1 MTQMACVP
9 LNCPDAS
16 GASILSAAAML
27 VVKFR
32 RNNERMSKEE
42 KNVVFP
48 ASGAEE
54 SSAERRMEAQARKAE
69 RQVGA
74 GGMSQYDLGSLIP
87 GKGDPRR
94 PPEWLS
100 RALVMTGIAVFV
112 FLFIWNSWSKVSW
125 IIVDLIICVFLSLAM
140 EPMVQWFIR
149 HGWKRSV
156 AAGASWIIVL
166 LVSGALVW
174 MFGQMF
180 VTQVSGLVDNAPR
193 LYEGLAQFVDS
204 HTSYRMPRIADLG
217 TLLMRNLQSSWFT
230 NFAGTALSSME
241 SAATFVMSLLLVLF
255 LTYYMMASG
264 PAMRRVMCS
273 WLKPEKQKRFLVVWT
288 VVQGQVSSY
297 LSSRV
302 ILGLISVGCMSV
314 YMLVMRV
321 PYWLPLCLLYAI
333 ISQFIP
339 MIGAGIGA
347 ILPIVVAW
355 SNQGFRGALFLSI
368 YIVVYQQLENNLI
381 APLVQQRTMS
391 VNAAIGLL
399 SIFVFGA
406 LFGALG
412 MFLALP
418 VTASI
423 QVIFDAYVKRQA
435 LVDSPLLSDPKPKR
449 KSRLA
454 KAEENVKAATVH
466 LPVKLPRA
474 VRGSTVHVMSTEEQL
489 REAARAF
496 EGYTPGTT
504 LDQSRTVAIPKR
516 TPGEGGGPKPCAERL
531 EKLTGVAKRP
541 VATTATSSVSQENSR
556 RRLWKRETKPTNPV
570 SSGLPR
576 AAQSETASPATV
588 STAAPISDPP
598 EAADPS
604 DSASQTTKE

>member
-1 MTQMACVP
+1 
-9 LNCPDAS
+9 
-16 GASILSAAAML
+16 
-27 VVKFR
+27 
-32 RNNERMSKEE
+32 MSKEE

-48 ASGAEE
+48 ANGGEG

-69 RQVGA
+69 RQAGA
-74 GGMSQYDLGSLIP
+74 GRMSQYDLGSLIP

-94 PPEWLS
+94 PPEWLP
-100 RALVMTGIAVFV
+100 RALVMAGAAVFV
-112 FLFIWNSWSKVSW
+112 FIFIWNSWSKISW
-125 IIVDLIICVFLSLAM
+125 IVVDLIICVFLSLAM

-149 HGWKRSV
+149 HGWKRGP
-156 AAGASWIIVL
+156 AAAASWIIVL
-166 LVSGALVW
+166 LVSGGLVW

-180 VTQVSGLVDNAPR
+180 VMQVSGLVDNAPR
-193 LYEGLAQFVDS
+193 LYEGLARFVDS

-217 TLLMRNLQSSWFT
+217 PLFMRNLQSSWFA

-241 SAATFVMSLLLVLF
+241 SAATFVISLLLVLF
-255 LTYYMMASG
+255 VTYYVMASG

-288 VVQGQVSSY
+288 VVQGQVSSF

-302 ILGLISVGCMSV
+302 ILGLISVACMSV

-339 MIGAGIGA
+339 MVGAGIGA

-355 SNQGFRGALFLSI
+355 SNQGFRGALFLGI

-399 SIFVFGA
+399 SVFVFGA

-418 VTASI
+418 ATASI
-423 QVIFDAYVKRQA
+423 QVIFDAYVKRQD
-435 LVDSPLLSDPKPKR
+435 LVDSPLLSDPEPKR
-449 KSRLA
+449 RSRLA
-454 KAEENVKAATVH
+454 AAGKGIKITNVH

-474 VRGSTVHVMSTEEQL
+474 VRGSTVRVMSTEEQL
-489 REAARAF
+489 REAARAV
-496 EGYTPGTT
+496 EGYVPGTT
-504 LDQSRTVAIPKR
+504 LDASRTVAIPKR
-516 TPGEGGGPKPCAERL
+516 AVDGNSGPKPRGERL
-531 EKLTGVAKRP
+531 ENLAGSTVPAASDVG
-541 VATTATSSVSQENSR
+541 QNGSR
-556 RRLWKRETKPTNPV
+556 RHLWKREAEPADPASGGSAGTASSATAPAAAPV
-570 SSGLPR
+570 S
-576 AAQSETASPATV
+576 
-588 STAAPISDPP
+588 DPS

-604 DSASQTTKE
+604 DSAPRATKE

>member
-1 MTQMACVP
+1 
-9 LNCPDAS
+9 
-16 GASILSAAAML
+16 
-27 VVKFR
+27 
-32 RNNERMSKEE
+32 MSKEE

-48 ASGAEE
+48 ANGGEG
-54 SSAERRMEAQARKAE
+54 SSAERRIEAQARKAE
-69 RQVGA
+69 RQAGA
-74 GGMSQYDLGSLIP
+74 GRMSQYDLGSLIP

-94 PPEWLS
+94 PPEWLP
-100 RALVMTGIAVFV
+100 RALVMAGAAVFV
-112 FLFIWNSWSKVSW
+112 FVFIWNSWSKISW
-125 IIVDLIICVFLSLAM
+125 IVVDLIICVFLSLAM

-149 HGWKRSV
+149 HGWKRGP
-156 AAGASWIIVL
+156 AAAASWIIVL
-166 LVSGALVW
+166 LVSGGLVW

-180 VTQVSGLVDNAPR
+180 VMQVSGLVDNAPR
-193 LYEGLAQFVDS
+193 LYEGLARFVDS

-217 TLLMRNLQSSWFT
+217 PLFMRNLQSSWFA

-241 SAATFVMSLLLVLF
+241 SAVTFVISLLLVLF
-255 LTYYMMASG
+255 VTYYVMASG

-273 WLKPEKQKRFLVVWT
+273 WLRPEKQKRFLVVWT
-288 VVQGQVSSY
+288 VVQGQVSSF

-302 ILGLISVGCMSV
+302 ILGLISVACMSV

-339 MIGAGIGA
+339 MVGAGIGA

-355 SNQGFRGALFLSI
+355 SNQGFRGALFLGI

-399 SIFVFGA
+399 SVFVFGA

-418 VTASI
+418 ATASI
-423 QVIFDAYVKRQA
+423 QVIFDAYVKRQD
-435 LVDSPLLSDPKPKR
+435 LVDSPLLSDPEPKS

-454 KAEENVKAATVH
+454 AAGESIKITNVH

-474 VRGSTVHVMSTEEQL
+474 VRGSTMRVMSTEEQL
-489 REAARAF
+489 REAARAV
-496 EGYTPGTT
+496 EGYVPGTT
-504 LDQSRTVAIPKR
+504 LDASRTVAIPKR
-516 TPGEGGGPKPCAERL
+516 AVDGNSGPKPRGERL
-531 EKLTGVAKRP
+531 ENLAGSAAPAASGVG
-541 VATTATSSVSQENSR
+541 QNGSR
-556 RRLWKRETKPTNPV
+556 RRLWKREAGPSDPASGGSAGTASSATVPAAAPV
-570 SSGLPR
+570 S
-576 AAQSETASPATV
+576 
-588 STAAPISDPP
+588 DPS

-604 DSASQTTKE
+604 GSAPRATKE

>member
-1 MTQMACVP
+1 MARAACAP
-9 LNCPDAS
+9 PGRPDAS
-16 GASILSAAAML
+16 GAPALSAAAAL
-27 VVKFR
+27 VVRFR
-32 RNNERMSKEE
+32 RNNGRMSKEE

-48 ASGAEE
+48 ANGGEG

-69 RQVGA
+69 RRAGA
-74 GGMSQYDLGSLIP
+74 GRMSQYDLGSLIP

-94 PPEWLS
+94 PPEWLP
-100 RALVMTGIAVFV
+100 RALVMAGAAVFV
-112 FLFIWNSWSKVSW
+112 FIFIWNSWSKISW
-125 IIVDLIICVFLSLAM
+125 IVVDLIICVFLSLAM

-149 HGWKRSV
+149 HGWKRGP
-156 AAGASWIIVL
+156 AAAASWIIVL
-166 LVSGALVW
+166 LVSGGLVW

-180 VTQVSGLVDNAPR
+180 VMQVSGLVDNAPR
-193 LYEGLAQFVDS
+193 LYEGLARFVDS

-217 TLLMRNLQSSWFT
+217 PLFMRNLQSSWFA

-241 SAATFVMSLLLVLF
+241 SAATFVISLLLVLF
-255 LTYYMMASG
+255 VTYYVMASG

-288 VVQGQVSSY
+288 VVQGQVSSF

-302 ILGLISVGCMSV
+302 ILGLISVACMSV

-339 MIGAGIGA
+339 MVGAGIGA

-355 SNQGFRGALFLSI
+355 SNQGFRGALFLGI

-399 SIFVFGA
+399 SVFVFGA

-418 VTASI
+418 ATASI
-423 QVIFDAYVKRQA
+423 QVIFDAYVKRQD
-435 LVDSPLLSDPKPKR
+435 LVDSPLLSDPEPKR
-449 KSRLA
+449 RSRLA
-454 KAEENVKAATVH
+454 AAGKSIKITNVH

-474 VRGSTVHVMSTEEQL
+474 VRGSTVRVMSTEEQL
-489 REAARAF
+489 REAARAV
-496 EGYTPGTT
+496 EGYVPGTT
-504 LDQSRTVAIPKR
+504 LDASRTVAIPKR
-516 TPGEGGGPKPCAERL
+516 AVDGNSGPKPRGERL
-531 EKLTGVAKRP
+531 ENLAGS
-541 VATTATSSVSQENSR
+541 TAPAASDVGQNGSR
-556 RRLWKRETKPTNPV
+556 RHLWKREAEPADPASGGSAGTASSATAPV
-570 SSGLPR
+570 S
-576 AAQSETASPATV
+576 
-588 STAAPISDPP
+588 DPS

-604 DSASQTTKE
+604 DSAPRATKE

>member
-1 MTQMACVP
+1 
-9 LNCPDAS
+9 
-16 GASILSAAAML
+16 
-27 VVKFR
+27 
-32 RNNERMSKEE
+32 MSKEE

-48 ASGAEE
+48 ANGGEG
-54 SSAERRMEAQARKAE
+54 SSAERRIEAQARKAE
-69 RQVGA
+69 RQAGA
-74 GGMSQYDLGSLIP
+74 GRMSQYDLGSLIP

-94 PPEWLS
+94 PPEWLP
-100 RALVMTGIAVFV
+100 RALVMAGAAVFV
-112 FLFIWNSWSKVSW
+112 FIFIWNSWSKVSW
-125 IIVDLIICVFLSLAM
+125 IVVDLIICVFLSLAM

-149 HGWKRSV
+149 HGWKRGP
-156 AAGASWIIVL
+156 AAAASWIIVL
-166 LVSGALVW
+166 LVSGGLVW

-180 VTQVSGLVDNAPR
+180 VMQVSGLVDNAPR
-193 LYEGLAQFVDS
+193 LYEGLARFVDS

-217 TLLMRNLQSSWFT
+217 PLFMRNLQSSWFA

-241 SAATFVMSLLLVLF
+241 SAATFVISLLLVLF
-255 LTYYMMASG
+255 VTYYVMASG

-273 WLKPEKQKRFLVVWT
+273 WLRPEKQKRFLVVWT
-288 VVQGQVSSY
+288 VVQGQVSSF

-302 ILGLISVGCMSV
+302 ILGLISVACMSV

-339 MIGAGIGA
+339 MVGAGIGA

-355 SNQGFRGALFLSI
+355 SNQGFRGALFLGI

-399 SIFVFGA
+399 SVFVFGA

-418 VTASI
+418 ATASI
-423 QVIFDAYVKRQA
+423 QVIFDAYVKRQD
-435 LVDSPLLSDPKPKR
+435 LVDSPLLSDPEPKS

-454 KAEENVKAATVH
+454 AAGKSIKITNVH

-474 VRGSTVHVMSTEEQL
+474 VRGSTMRVMSTEEQL
-489 REAARAF
+489 REAARAV
-496 EGYTPGTT
+496 EGYVPGTT
-504 LDQSRTVAIPKR
+504 LDASRTVAIPKR
-516 TPGEGGGPKPCAERL
+516 AVDGNSGPKPRGERL
-531 EKLTGVAKRP
+531 ENLAGS
-541 VATTATSSVSQENSR
+541 TAPAASDVGHNGSR
-556 RRLWKRETKPTNPV
+556 RRLWKREAEPADPASGGSAGTASSATAPAAAPV
-570 SSGLPR
+570 S
-576 AAQSETASPATV
+576 
-588 STAAPISDPP
+588 DPS

-604 DSASQTTKE
+604 DSAPRATKE

>member
-1 MTQMACVP
+1 
-9 LNCPDAS
+9 
-16 GASILSAAAML
+16 
-27 VVKFR
+27 
-32 RNNERMSKEE
+32 MSKEE

-48 ASGAEE
+48 ANGGEG
-54 SSAERRMEAQARKAE
+54 SSAERRIEAQARKAE
-69 RQVGA
+69 RQAGA
-74 GGMSQYDLGSLIP
+74 GRMSQYDLGSLIP

-94 PPEWLS
+94 PPEWLP
-100 RALVMTGIAVFV
+100 RALVMAGAAVFV
-112 FLFIWNSWSKVSW
+112 FIFIWNSWSKISW
-125 IIVDLIICVFLSLAM
+125 IVVDLIICVFLSLAM

-149 HGWKRSV
+149 HGWKRGP
-156 AAGASWIIVL
+156 AAAASWIIVL
-166 LVSGALVW
+166 LVSGGLVW

-180 VTQVSGLVDNAPR
+180 VMQVSGLVDNAPR
-193 LYEGLAQFVDS
+193 LYEGLARFVDS

-217 TLLMRNLQSSWFT
+217 PLFMRNLQSSWFA

-241 SAATFVMSLLLVLF
+241 SAATFVISLLLVLF
-255 LTYYMMASG
+255 VTYYVMASG

-273 WLKPEKQKRFLVVWT
+273 WLRPEKQKRFLVVWT
-288 VVQGQVSSY
+288 VVQGQVSSF

-302 ILGLISVGCMSV
+302 ILGLISVACMSV

-339 MIGAGIGA
+339 MVGAGIGA

-355 SNQGFRGALFLSI
+355 SNQGFRGALFLGI

-399 SIFVFGA
+399 SVFVFGA

-418 VTASI
+418 ATASI
-423 QVIFDAYVKRQA
+423 QVIFDAYVKRQD
-435 LVDSPLLSDPKPKR
+435 LVDSPLLSDPEPKS

-454 KAEENVKAATVH
+454 AAGESIKITNVH

-474 VRGSTVHVMSTEEQL
+474 VRGSTVRVMSTEEQL
-489 REAARAF
+489 REAARAV
-496 EGYTPGTT
+496 EGYVPGTT
-504 LDQSRTVAIPKR
+504 LDASRTVAIPK
-516 TPGEGGGPKPCAERL
+516 GAVDGNSGPKPRGERL
-531 EKLTGVAKRP
+531 ENLAGSAAPAASDVG
-541 VATTATSSVSQENSR
+541 QNGSR
-556 RRLWKRETKPTNPV
+556 RRLWKREAEPADPASGGSAGTASSATAPAAAPV
-570 SSGLPR
+570 S
-576 AAQSETASPATV
+576 
-588 STAAPISDPP
+588 DPS

-604 DSASQTTKE
+604 DSAPRATKE

>member
-1 MTQMACVP
+1 
-9 LNCPDAS
+9 
-16 GASILSAAAML
+16 
-27 VVKFR
+27 
-32 RNNERMSKEE
+32 MSKEE

-48 ASGAEE
+48 ANGGEG

-69 RQVGA
+69 RQAGA
-74 GGMSQYDLGSLIP
+74 GRMSQYDLGSLIP

-94 PPEWLS
+94 PPEWLP
-100 RALVMTGIAVFV
+100 RALVMAGVAVFV
-112 FLFIWNSWSKVSW
+112 FIFIWNSWSKISW
-125 IIVDLIICVFLSLAM
+125 IVVDLIICVFLSLAM

-149 HGWKRSV
+149 HGWKRGP
-156 AAGASWIIVL
+156 AAAASWIIVL
-166 LVSGALVW
+166 LVSGGLVW

-180 VTQVSGLVDNAPR
+180 VMQVSGLVDNAPR
-193 LYEGLAQFVDS
+193 LYEGLARFVDS

-217 TLLMRNLQSSWFT
+217 PLFMRNLQSSWFA

-241 SAATFVMSLLLVLF
+241 SAATFVISLLLVLF
-255 LTYYMMASG
+255 VTYYVMASG

-273 WLKPEKQKRFLVVWT
+273 WLRPEKQKRFLVVWT
-288 VVQGQVSSY
+288 VVQGQVSSF

-302 ILGLISVGCMSV
+302 ILGLISVACMSV

-339 MIGAGIGA
+339 MVGAGIGA

-355 SNQGFRGALFLSI
+355 SNQGFRGALFLGI

-399 SIFVFGA
+399 SVFVFGA

-418 VTASI
+418 ATASI
-423 QVIFDAYVKRQA
+423 QVIFDAYVKRQD
-435 LVDSPLLSDPKPKR
+435 LVDSPLLSDPEPKS

-454 KAEENVKAATVH
+454 AAGESIKITNVH
-466 LPVKLPRA
+466 LSVKLPRA
-474 VRGSTVHVMSTEEQL
+474 VRGSTVRVMSTEEQL
-489 REAARAF
+489 REAARAV
-496 EGYTPGTT
+496 EGYVPGTT
-504 LDQSRTVAIPKR
+504 LDASRTVAIPKR
-516 TPGEGGGPKPCAERL
+516 AVDGNSGPKSRGERL
-531 EKLTGVAKRP
+531 ENLAGSAAPAASNVG
-541 VATTATSSVSQENSR
+541 QNGSR
-556 RRLWKRETKPTNPV
+556 RRLWKREAEPADPA
-570 SSGLPR
+570 SGGS
-576 AAQSETASPATV
+576 AGTASSATAPA
-588 STAAPISDPP
+588 AAPISDPS

-604 DSASQTTKE
+604 DSAPRATKE

>member
-1 MTQMACVP
+1 
-9 LNCPDAS
+9 
-16 GASILSAAAML
+16 
-27 VVKFR
+27 
-32 RNNERMSKEE
+32 MSKEE

-48 ASGAEE
+48 ANGGEG

-69 RQVGA
+69 RQAGA
-74 GGMSQYDLGSLIP
+74 GRMSQYDLGSLIP

-94 PPEWLS
+94 PPEWLP
-100 RALVMTGIAVFV
+100 RALVMAGAAVFV
-112 FLFIWNSWSKVSW
+112 FIFIWNSWSKVSW
-125 IIVDLIICVFLSLAM
+125 IVVDLIICVFLSLAM

-149 HGWKRSV
+149 HGWKRGP
-156 AAGASWIIVL
+156 AAAASWIIVL
-166 LVSGALVW
+166 LVSGGLVW

-180 VTQVSGLVDNAPR
+180 VMQVSGLVDNAPR
-193 LYEGLAQFVDS
+193 LYEGLARFVDS

-217 TLLMRNLQSSWFT
+217 PLFMRNLQSSWFA

-241 SAATFVMSLLLVLF
+241 SAATFVISLLLVLF
-255 LTYYMMASG
+255 VTYYVMASG

-273 WLKPEKQKRFLVVWT
+273 WLRPEKQKRFLVVWT
-288 VVQGQVSSY
+288 VVQGQVSNF

-302 ILGLISVGCMSV
+302 ILGLISVVCMSV

-339 MIGAGIGA
+339 MVGAGIGA

-355 SNQGFRGALFLSI
+355 SNQGFRGALFLGI

-399 SIFVFGA
+399 SVFVFGA

-418 VTASI
+418 ATASI
-423 QVIFDAYVKRQA
+423 QVIFDAYVKRQD
-435 LVDSPLLSDPKPKR
+435 LVDSPLLSDPEPKS

-454 KAEENVKAATVH
+454 AAGESIKITNVH

-474 VRGSTVHVMSTEEQL
+474 VRGSTVRVMSTEEQL
-489 REAARAF
+489 REAARAV
-496 EGYTPGTT
+496 EGYVPGTT
-504 LDQSRTVAIPKR
+504 LDASRTVAIPKR
-516 TPGEGGGPKPCAERL
+516 AVDGNSGPKPRGERL
-531 EKLTGVAKRP
+531 ENLAGSAAP
-541 VATTATSSVSQENSR
+541 AASGFGQNGSR
-556 RRLWKRETKPTNPV
+556 RRLWKREAEPADPASGGSARTASSATAPAAAPV
-570 SSGLPR
+570 S
-576 AAQSETASPATV
+576 
-588 STAAPISDPP
+588 DPS

-604 DSASQTTKE
+604 DSAPRATKE

>member
-1 MTQMACVP
+1 
-9 LNCPDAS
+9 
-16 GASILSAAAML
+16 
-27 VVKFR
+27 
-32 RNNERMSKEE
+32 MSKEE

-48 ASGAEE
+48 ASGGEG

-69 RQVGA
+69 RQAGA
-74 GGMSQYDLGSLIP
+74 GRMSQYDLGSLIP

-94 PPEWLS
+94 PPEWLP
-100 RALVMTGIAVFV
+100 RALVMAGVAVFV
-112 FLFIWNSWSKVSW
+112 FIFIWNSWSKISW
-125 IIVDLIICVFLSLAM
+125 IVVDLIICVFLSLAM

-149 HGWKRSV
+149 HGWKRGP
-156 AAGASWIIVL
+156 AAAASWIIVL
-166 LVSGALVW
+166 LVSGGLVW

-180 VTQVSGLVDNAPR
+180 VMQVSGLVDNAPR
-193 LYEGLAQFVDS
+193 LYEGLARFVDS

-217 TLLMRNLQSSWFT
+217 PLFMRNLQSSWFA

-241 SAATFVMSLLLVLF
+241 SAATFVISLLLVLF
-255 LTYYMMASG
+255 VTYYVMASG

-273 WLKPEKQKRFLVVWT
+273 LLRPEKQKRFLVVWT
-288 VVQGQVSSY
+288 VVQGQVSSF

-302 ILGLISVGCMSV
+302 ILGLISVACMSV

-339 MIGAGIGA
+339 MVGAGIGA

-355 SNQGFRGALFLSI
+355 SNQGFRGALFLGI

-399 SIFVFGA
+399 SVFVFGA

-418 VTASI
+418 ATASI
-423 QVIFDAYVKRQA
+423 QVIFDAYVKRQD
-435 LVDSPLLSDPKPKR
+435 LVDSPLLSDPEPKR
-449 KSRLA
+449 RSRLA
-454 KAEENVKAATVH
+454 EAGENIKITNVH

-474 VRGSTVHVMSTEEQL
+474 VRGSTVRVMSTKEQL
-489 REAARAF
+489 REAARAV
-496 EGYTPGTT
+496 EGYAPGTT
-504 LDQSRTVAIPKR
+504 LDASRTMAIPKR
-516 TPGEGGGPKPCAERL
+516 AVGEDNGSKPRGERL
-531 EKLTGVAKRP
+531 ENLAGSAADPSAAPAASGVGQ
-541 VATTATSSVSQENSR
+541 SGSR
-556 RRLWKRETKPTNPV
+556 RRLWKPEAEPADPASGGSAGDALSGTASSAAAPV
-570 SSGLPR
+570 S
-576 AAQSETASPATV
+576 
-588 STAAPISDPP
+588 DPS

-604 DSASQTTKE
+604 DSAPRATKE

>member
-1 MTQMACVP
+1 MARAACAP
-9 LNCPDAS
+9 PGRPDAS
-16 GASILSAAAML
+16 GAPALSAAAAL
-27 VVKFR
+27 VVRFR
-32 RNNERMSKEE
+32 RNNGRMSKEE

-48 ASGAEE
+48 ANGGEG

-69 RQVGA
+69 RQAGA
-74 GGMSQYDLGSLIP
+74 GRMSQYDLGSLIP

-94 PPEWLS
+94 PPEWLP
-100 RALVMTGIAVFV
+100 RALVMAGAAVFV
-112 FLFIWNSWSKVSW
+112 FIFIWNSWSKISW
-125 IIVDLIICVFLSLAM
+125 IVVDLIICVFLSLAM

-149 HGWKRSV
+149 HGWKRGP
-156 AAGASWIIVL
+156 AAAASWIIVL
-166 LVSGALVW
+166 LVSGGLVW

-180 VTQVSGLVDNAPR
+180 VMQVSGLVDNAPR
-193 LYEGLAQFVDS
+193 LYEGLARFVDS

-217 TLLMRNLQSSWFT
+217 PLFMRNLQSSWFA

-241 SAATFVMSLLLVLF
+241 SAVTFVISLLLVLF
-255 LTYYMMASG
+255 VTYYVMASG

-273 WLKPEKQKRFLVVWT
+273 WLRPEKQKRFLVVWT
-288 VVQGQVSSY
+288 VVQGQVSSF

-302 ILGLISVGCMSV
+302 ILGLISVACMSV

-339 MIGAGIGA
+339 MVGAGIGA

-355 SNQGFRGALFLSI
+355 SNQGFRGALFLGI

-399 SIFVFGA
+399 SVFVFGA

-418 VTASI
+418 ATASI
-423 QVIFDAYVKRQA
+423 QVIFDAYVKRQD
-435 LVDSPLLSDPKPKR
+435 LVDSPLLSDPEPKR
-449 KSRLA
+449 RSRLA
-454 KAEENVKAATVH
+454 AAGESIKITNVH

-474 VRGSTVHVMSTEEQL
+474 VRGSTVRVMSTEEQL
-489 REAARAF
+489 REAARAV
-496 EGYTPGTT
+496 EGYVPGTT
-504 LDQSRTVAIPKR
+504 LDASRTVAIPKR
-516 TPGEGGGPKPCAERL
+516 AVGGNSGPKPRGERL
-531 EKLTGVAKRP
+531 ENLAGSAAPAASDVG
-541 VATTATSSVSQENSR
+541 QNGSR
-556 RRLWKRETKPTNPV
+556 RRLWKREAEPADPASGGSAGTASSATAPVAAPV
-570 SSGLPR
+570 S
-576 AAQSETASPATV
+576 
-588 STAAPISDPP
+588 DPS

-604 DSASQTTKE
+604 DSAPRATKE

>member
-1 MTQMACVP
+1 
-9 LNCPDAS
+9 
-16 GASILSAAAML
+16 
-27 VVKFR
+27 
-32 RNNERMSKEE
+32 MSKEE

-48 ASGAEE
+48 ANGGEG

-69 RQVGA
+69 RRAGA
-74 GGMSQYDLGSLIP
+74 GRMSQYDLGSLIP

-94 PPEWLS
+94 PPEWLP
-100 RALVMTGIAVFV
+100 RALVMAGAAVFV
-112 FLFIWNSWSKVSW
+112 FIFIWNSWSKISW
-125 IIVDLIICVFLSLAM
+125 IVVDLIICVFLSLAM

-149 HGWKRSV
+149 HGWKRGP
-156 AAGASWIIVL
+156 AAAASWIIVL
-166 LVSGALVW
+166 LVSGGLVW

-180 VTQVSGLVDNAPR
+180 VMQVSGLVDNAPR
-193 LYEGLAQFVDS
+193 LYEGLARFVDS

-217 TLLMRNLQSSWFT
+217 PLFMRNLQSSWFA

-241 SAATFVMSLLLVLF
+241 SAATFVISLLLVLF
-255 LTYYMMASG
+255 VTYYVMASG

-288 VVQGQVSSY
+288 VVQGQVSSF

-302 ILGLISVGCMSV
+302 ILGLISVACMSV

-339 MIGAGIGA
+339 MVGAGIGA

-355 SNQGFRGALFLSI
+355 SNQGFRGALFLGI

-399 SIFVFGA
+399 SVFVFGA

-418 VTASI
+418 ATASI
-423 QVIFDAYVKRQA
+423 QVIFDAYVKRQD
-435 LVDSPLLSDPKPKR
+435 LVDSPLLSDPEPKR
-449 KSRLA
+449 RSRLA
-454 KAEENVKAATVH
+454 AAGKSIKITNVH

-474 VRGSTVHVMSTEEQL
+474 VRGSTVRVMSTEEQL
-489 REAARAF
+489 REAARAV
-496 EGYTPGTT
+496 EGYVPGTT
-504 LDQSRTVAIPKR
+504 LDASRTVAIPKR
-516 TPGEGGGPKPCAERL
+516 AVDGNSGPKPRGERL
-531 EKLTGVAKRP
+531 ENLAGS
-541 VATTATSSVSQENSR
+541 TAPAASDVGQNGSR
-556 RRLWKRETKPTNPV
+556 RHLWKREAEPADPASGGSAGTASSATAPV
-570 SSGLPR
+570 S
-576 AAQSETASPATV
+576 
-588 STAAPISDPP
+588 DPS

-604 DSASQTTKE
+604 DSAPRATKE